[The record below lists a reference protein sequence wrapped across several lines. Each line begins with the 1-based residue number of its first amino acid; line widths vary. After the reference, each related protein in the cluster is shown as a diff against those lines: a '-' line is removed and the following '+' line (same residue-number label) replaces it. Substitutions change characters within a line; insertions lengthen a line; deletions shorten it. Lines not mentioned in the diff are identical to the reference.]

1 MPVGFNSPARNLFL
15 LGSSGQ
21 QVVTNFFE
29 TIDKSST
36 TDGVFIP
43 DEIKYIAT
51 NKKYALAGSAAD
63 SNSKSFGW
71 LERQDYNLET
81 GGLTTDYSNRI
92 ESTQAGVST
101 TLRAMELDVNDN
113 LIVVGKTGTVP
124 WIARYSN
131 DGVLDWSSTT
141 NSADVAY
148 LDVASDSNGKYYAC
162 GRTPLTA
169 TGATDTQ
176 AFVES
181 FDEDGNP
188 GWGKQ
193 AYMLGREVTARAID
207 ANDRGHVVAAGFL
220 EDDTRDKG
228 YIVKINTAT
237 GDVMWDRTLTNP
249 DGDMRCTDVFV
260 DSKDQIYVIGNDNTH
275 GYLLKYSAEGNM
287 IWQKKTNQSSGTLI
301 NLRVQSDGETEQTIV
316 FGRYENNGDQAGIL
330 SKYAKDGRLV
340 FRRMMTSS
348 NNNSD
353 TFSSLCLD
361 ADPSFF
367 YFMYTDQAFDGLAGT
382 PDRYTF
388 GKVSSSGN
396 GLGDFQYTE
405 GTGTTI
411 DYEILNEGD
420 VIGRL
425 SDGSVRNDT
434 SDFIAYPFGANKL
447 LFDDLA
453 TQVTN
458 KRRQMDGPDSFEYSG
473 SPAIRPADFQELN
486 LLGDEIRTEVTTTTT
501 TGSGEVDASSESKIT
516 SSDGLTN
523 DRFALS
529 VAVGDN
535 KIVAGAYLDDYGSD
549 SNQGSV
555 YVYDLDG
562 TNEVKIT
569 ASDAD
574 GQEQLGFSVAVG
586 SNRVV
591 AGAFIETVNGGRRG
605 AAYIFNLDGTGEVKV
620 APSDGVLS
628 DRFGYSVA
636 VGNDKVV
643 VGSYLHDVGS
653 NSSQGAAYIYDLDG
667 TNEVK
672 ITASDGTASDQY
684 GNKVAIG
691 NNKIA
696 VGAPNFG
703 NGVVYLYDL
712 DGTNEVKLTASDG
725 SGGDRFGY
733 AIAIAD
739 NKIVVGAYGDDDTG
753 SSSGSVY
760 VYDLDGTN
768 EVKITPSD
776 AAAGDRFGISVA
788 IGNDKVVVGA
798 QLADNTNGAEAGA
811 AYVYDLD
818 GTNEVKLI
826 ASDGAADHQFGQ
838 SVAVGGNKVVV
849 GERAITT
856 SGGAYVYD
864 LGGTTTST
872 STSAIWLDQSGKG
885 NDGVVNGATHNA
897 AGYFE
902 FDGVDDTIETGVSAE
917 SLRDIPFTIEAWINI
932 TNYSNSEP
940 KIFSADRSSGNL
952 NWGLYVSTGAQ
963 LRKLGSGGDQNG
975 NYGSII
981 QGSWHHVVMVHRN
994 GPGGANALSSFD
1006 IYLDSVL
1013 KAQNVADDYDAANA
1027 FGNVIIGD
1035 TFPGRIGEVR
1045 IYKRELTADQIFQNY
1060 NATKFKFTNQLPAIA
1075 PSIGSGLVYDSSLK
1089 LDYDFGNDACIDSRG
1104 SSVGTTSD
1112 PLPSEV
1118 KVDSPSGGDL
1128 FGRTVAVGEGR
1139 IIVGDPQLFPAS
1151 NGSRACIY
1159 NFDGDLVA
1167 TLNPP
1172 QSDYIVDFGERVAA
1186 GSGMF
1191 AVSQNSDRVHVYDQ
1205 SGNYKYSIHKP
1216 YDTYNIGF
1224 GLGLAIAN
1232 SKLYIGVPYASDG
1245 GEVLVYDVFTGAYK
1259 SKITSPDADGSVDH
1273 QNDSFGFSIAIGEDK
1288 IVIGAPGQSES
1299 TDSNIQ
1305 GGPTYNFYSGSA
1317 YIFGTDE
1324 VFLTKI
1330 RSDVPTSRDKFGES
1344 VAIGYNRIVVGSPE
1358 ASSGMTLKKGK
1369 INIFELDGTPVD
1381 NTFAPTGG
1389 ISYSEF
1395 GYQVAISEDYIFA
1408 SRPKSN
1414 ADTTGSVFVFNHSGQ
1429 YLNQYKQQ
1437 ADNTDSSGN
1446 YGYGMAVG
1454 NYQFDSKLVIGN
1466 SKGPGKIYIY
1476 ELNRRV
1482 FADQV
1487 RNLIDTDRTGTSQ
1500 ILPGTVAGATFDSG
1514 GYFSFDGTNDEI
1526 TTSETNTPADAGI
1539 SGLTV
1544 EVWANLSSST
1554 VFGTDGTSWLFGEEG
1569 RYRLVYSSTAIQ
1581 WACATANN
1589 AWYSTGTNVSS
1600 AATFLDG
1607 WHHIVGVYNGEK
1619 VRLVLDGTTLLES
1632 STAISGNVSTSGNPR
1647 VSLMGTDASN
1657 VGWGKGL
1664 VGQSRVYSRG
1674 LSNTE
1679 ITQNYNATRTK
1690 YGV

>member
-43 DEIKYIAT
+43 DEIRYIAT

-71 LERQDYNLET
+71 LERQDYDLET
-81 GGLTTDYSNRI
+81 ESLTTDYSNRI
-92 ESTQAGVST
+92 ESTQAGVNT

-181 FDEDGNP
+181 FDENGNP

-249 DGDMRCTDVFV
+249 DGDMRCTDVFI
-260 DSKDQIYVIGNDNTH
+260 DSKDQIYVIGNDTTH

-287 IWQKKTNQSSGTLI
+287 IWQKKTNQSAGTLL

-361 ADPSFF
+361 ADPSFY

-396 GLGDFQYTE
+396 GLGDFEYTE

-411 DYEILNEGD
+411 DYQILNEGD

-434 SDFIAYPFGANKL
+434 SDLIAYPFNANKL

-458 KRRQMDGPDSFEYSG
+458 KRRQMDSPDSFEYSG
-473 SPAIRPADFQELN
+473 SPAIRPADFKEL
-486 LLGDEIRTEVTTTTT
+486 D
-501 TGSGEVDASSESKIT
+501 
-516 SSDGLTN
+516 
-523 DRFALS
+523 LS
-529 VAVGDN
+529 VKTFDTTELVDGPPTGQSEYTTAGTFSWTAPTDVTSVCAVC
-535 KIVAGAYLDDYGSD
+535 
-549 SNQGSV
+549 
-555 YVYDLDG
+555 
-562 TNEVKIT
+562 
-569 ASDAD
+569 
-574 GQEQLGFSVAVG
+574 VG
-586 SNRVV
+586 P
-591 AGAFIETVNGGRRG
+591 GGNGGSTQG
-605 AAYIFNLDGTGEVKV
+605 GGGGGGLGWKNNI
-620 APSDGVLS
+620 
-628 DRFGYSVA
+628 SV
-636 VGNDKVV
+636 VPGQSYTVV
-643 VGSYLHDVGS
+643 VGGTGQASYFINTSTVSG
-653 NSSQGAAYIYDLDG
+653 NPGGAGTSSSGGAGGGYTGDG
-667 TNEVK
+667 
-672 ITASDGTASDQY
+672 G
-684 GNKVAIG
+684 
-691 NNKIA
+691 
-696 VGAPNFG
+696 G
-703 NGVVYLYDL
+703 NGGQGGNPNGDHGGGGGAGGYSGAGGAGGL
-712 DGTNEVKLTASDG
+712 GQAGATAGAGSDG
-725 SGGDRFGY
+725 SGGG
-733 AIAIAD
+733 AGGGAGSAHEGGAGGG
-739 NKIVVGAYGDDDTG
+739 VGIYGEGT
-753 SSSGSVY
+753 SGS
-760 VYDLDGTN
+760 GSTTN
-768 EVKITPSD
+768 QKHPTLNLYYGHSGSGGSGGTPS
-776 AAAGDRFGISVA
+776 
-788 IGNDKVVVGA
+788 
-798 QLADNTNGAEAGA
+798 TN
-811 AYVYDLD
+811 
-818 GTNEVKLI
+818 NI
-826 ASDGAADHQFGQ
+826 I
-838 SVAVGGNKVVV
+838 AVGTYGGGDGGGTGVGN
-849 GERAITT
+849 G
-856 SGGAYVYD
+856 GGAVRLIWGTGRSFPNTLTAD
-864 LGGTTTST
+864 QPAGPGGPVLGTVTKV
-872 STSAIWLDQSGKG
+872 IDNSGKG
-885 NDGVVNGATHNA
+885 NDSILNGATLHPD
-897 AGYFE
+897 GYWQ

-917 SLRDIPFTIEAWINI
+917 SLRDTPFTIEAWINI

-940 KIFSADRSSGNL
+940 KIFSAYRSSGNL
-952 NWGLYVSTGAQ
+952 NWGLYVNTSAQ

-975 NYGSII
+975 NYGFIN

-994 GPGGANALSSFD
+994 GPGGQFALSSSD
-1006 IYLDSVL
+1006 IYLDAVL

-1035 TFPGRIGEVR
+1035 TFPGKIGEVR

-1075 PSIGSGLVYDSSLK
+1075 PSIGAGIVYDSSLK

-1104 SSVGTTSD
+1104 SSVGTVSD
-1112 PLPSEV
+1112 SVVQLSEV

-1128 FGRTVAVGEGR
+1128 FGRTVAIGEGR

-1159 NFDGDLVA
+1159 NFDGDLIA

-1205 SGNYKYSIHKP
+1205 SGNYKYTIRKP

-1232 SKLYIGVPYASDG
+1232 SKLYVGVPYASGG
-1245 GEVLVYDVFTGAYK
+1245 GEVLVYDVFTGAYT
-1259 SKITSPDADGSVDH
+1259 SKITSPDADGSDDH
-1273 QNDSFGFSIAIGEDK
+1273 INDSFGFSIAVGEGK

-1299 TDSNIQ
+1299 TDNNIQ
-1305 GGPTYNFYSGSA
+1305 GGPTYNFFSGSA
-1317 YIFGTDE
+1317 YIFDIDE

-1330 RSDVPTSRDKFGES
+1330 RSDVPTSRDRFGES

-1358 ASSGMTLKKGK
+1358 AASGQTLRQGK

-1381 NTFAPTGG
+1381 NTFAPTGS

-1437 ADNTDSSGN
+1437 ADSSDSSGN
-1446 YGYGMAVG
+1446 YGYGMAIG

-1500 ILPGTVAGATFDSG
+1500 ILPGNVAGATFDSG

-1526 TTSETNTPADAGI
+1526 TTSETNTPADAAPAN
-1539 SGLTV
+1539 LTV
-1544 EVWANLSSST
+1544 EVWVNLSSST
-1554 VFGTDGTSWLFGEEG
+1554 TFGTDGTSWILGEEG
-1569 RYRLVYSSTAIQ
+1569 RYRIVYGTNYLQ
-1581 WACATANN
+1581 FVCATANN
-1589 AWYSTGTNVSS
+1589 AWYTTGTAITTPNNLSI
-1600 AATFLDG
+1600 LDG
-1607 WHHIVGVYNGEK
+1607 WHHIVGVYRDNK
-1619 VRLVLDGTTLLES
+1619 VRLVLDGTTIFDS
-1632 STAISGNVSTSGNPR
+1632 PDTISGNVANGGNPR
-1647 VSLMGTDASN
+1647 VSLMGTDAGN

-1664 VGQSRVYSRG
+1664 VGQARVYSRG

-1679 ITQNYNATRTK
+1679 ISQNYNATRGK

>member
-29 TIDKSST
+29 AIDKSST

-43 DEIKYIAT
+43 DEIRYIAT

-71 LERQDYNLET
+71 LERQDYDLET
-81 GGLTTDYSNRI
+81 GALTTDYSNRI
-92 ESTQAGVST
+92 ESTQAGVNT
-101 TLRAMELDVNDN
+101 TLRAMELDDNDN
-113 LIVVGKTGTVP
+113 LIVVGKTGTIP
-124 WIARYSN
+124 WIAKYSN
-131 DGVLDWSSTT
+131 DGLLDWSTTT

-148 LDVASDSNGKYYAC
+148 LDVASDSSGKYYAC
-162 GRTPLTA
+162 GRTSLTS

-181 FDEDGNP
+181 FDENGNP

-193 AYMLGREVTARAID
+193 AYMLGREVTTRAID
-207 ANDRGHVVAAGFL
+207 ANDRQHVVAAGFL

-249 DGDMRCTDVFV
+249 DGDMRCTDVFI
-260 DSKDQIYVIGNDNTH
+260 DSKDQIYVIGNDTTH

-316 FGRYENNGDQAGIL
+316 FGRYEINGDQSGIL

-340 FRRMMTSS
+340 FRRMLTSS

-361 ADPSFF
+361 ADPSFY

-396 GLGDFQYTE
+396 GLGDFQYE
-405 GTGTTI
+405 DGLGSTI
-411 DYEILNEGD
+411 DYEILNAPDE
-420 VIGRL
+420 IGRL
-425 SDGSVRNDT
+425 SDGSVRHDT
-434 SDFIAYPFGANKL
+434 SDLIAYPFSANKL

-453 TQVTN
+453 TQVSN

-473 SPAIRPADFQELN
+473 SPAIRPADFAELD
-486 LLGDEIRTEVTTTTT
+486 LRSESQSTTTTVEGDAVGQQLYVGPGSFT
-501 TGSGEVDASSESKIT
+501 WTAPPGVTSVSAVVVAAGGTNGGSG
-516 SSDGLTN
+516 G
-523 DRFALS
+523 ALS
-529 VAVGDN
+529 YKNNISVTPGNDYVVNIGNSSNRNTYFVNTSTVRAEGASTRVGDGGGDGGLGN
-535 KIVAGAYLDDYGSD
+535 VSGGGAGGYSG
-549 SNQGSV
+549 
-555 YVYDLDG
+555 
-562 TNEVKIT
+562 
-569 ASDAD
+569 
-574 GQEQLGFSVAVG
+574 
-586 SNRVV
+586 
-591 AGAFIETVNGGRRG
+591 NGGRAFG
-605 AAYIFNLDGTGEVKV
+605 ETNQAGDG
-620 APSDGVLS
+620 
-628 DRFGYSVA
+628 
-636 VGNDKVV
+636 
-643 VGSYLHDVGS
+643 
-653 NSSQGAAYIYDLDG
+653 
-667 TNEVK
+667 
-672 ITASDGTASDQY
+672 
-684 GNKVAIG
+684 
-691 NNKIA
+691 
-696 VGAPNFG
+696 
-703 NGVVYLYDL
+703 
-712 DGTNEVKLTASDG
+712 G
-725 SGGDRFGY
+725 SGGGAGAGGGQYNWPTNWRGGGGGGVGVFGE
-733 AIAIAD
+733 
-739 NKIVVGAYGDDDTG
+739 G
-753 SSSGSVY
+753 SSGSGGTGISGGGGGSGGQ
-760 VYDLDGTN
+760 DGQN
-768 EVKITPSD
+768 AGVGSSYAGGD
-776 AAAGDRFGISVA
+776 GGNYGGAAGQG
-788 IGNDKVVVGA
+788 
-798 QLADNTNGAEAGA
+798 
-811 AYVYDLD
+811 
-818 GTNEVKLI
+818 
-826 ASDGAADHQFGQ
+826 SDGAGTAAPGAVRIIWGPGRAFPSTLTADQTP
-838 SVAVGGNKVVV
+838 S
-849 GERAITT
+849 
-856 SGGAYVYD
+856 SGSS
-864 LGGTTTST
+864 TTTVYT
-872 STSAIWLDQSGKG
+872 ALDQSGKG
-885 NDGVVNGATHNA
+885 NDSIVNGGTLHPD
-897 AGYFE
+897 GYWQL
-902 FDGVDDTIETGVSAE
+902 DGVDDTIETGVSAE
-917 SLRDIPFTIEAWINI
+917 SLRDTPFTIEAWINI

-940 KIFSADRSSGNL
+940 KIFRADRSSGNL
-952 NWGLYVSTGAQ
+952 NWGLYVNTGAQ

-975 NYGSII
+975 NYGNIV
-981 QGSWHHVVMVHRN
+981 QGQWHHVAMVHRN
-994 GPGGANALSSFD
+994 GAGGQFALSSFD

-1035 TFPGRIGEVR
+1035 TFPGKIGEVR

-1075 PSIGSGLVYDSSLK
+1075 PSIGSGIVYDNALK

-1104 SSVGTTSD
+1104 SSVGTVSD
-1112 PLPSEV
+1112 SIVQLSEV

-1128 FGRTVAVGEGR
+1128 FGRTVAIGEGR
-1139 IIVGDPQLFPAS
+1139 IIVGDPQLFPAD

-1159 NFDGDLVA
+1159 NFDGDLIA

-1205 SGNYKYSIHKP
+1205 SGNYKYTIRKP

-1224 GLGLAIAN
+1224 GLGLAIHN

-1245 GEVLVYDVFTGAYK
+1245 GEVLVYDVFTGAYT
-1259 SKITSPDADGSVDH
+1259 SKITCPDADGSVDH
-1273 QNDSFGFSIAIGEDK
+1273 QNDSFGFSIAVGEGK

-1299 TDSNIQ
+1299 TDNNTQ
-1305 GGPTYNFYSGSA
+1305 GGPTYNFFSGSA
-1317 YIFGTDE
+1317 YIFDLDQT
-1324 VFLTKI
+1324 FLTKI
-1330 RSDVPTSRDKFGES
+1330 RSDVPTSRDRFGES

-1358 ASSGMTLKKGK
+1358 AASGLTLRQGK

-1381 NTFAPTGG
+1381 NTFAPTGS
-1389 ISYSEF
+1389 ISYTEF

-1414 ADTTGSVFVFNHSGQ
+1414 ADITGSVFVFNHSGQ

-1500 ILPGTVAGATFDSG
+1500 ILPGNVAGATFDSG

-1526 TTSETNTPADAGI
+1526 TTSETNTPADAGPD
-1539 SGLTV
+1539 GLTV

-1554 VFGTDGTSWLFGEEG
+1554 TFGTDFTAWVFGEEG
-1569 RYRLVYSSTAIQ
+1569 RYRLVYGTNYLQ
-1581 WACATANN
+1581 WVCATANN
-1589 AWYSTGTNVSS
+1589 AWYSTGTT
-1600 AATFLDG
+1600 ATTPANLSILDG
-1607 WHHIVGVYNGEK
+1607 WHHIVGVYSGEK
-1619 VRLVLDGTTLLES
+1619 VRLVLDGTTQVES
-1632 STAISGNVSTSGNPR
+1632 STAISGSVSNSGNPR
-1647 VSLMGTDASN
+1647 VSLMGTDANN

-1664 VGQSRVYSRG
+1664 VGQARVYSRG
-1674 LSNTE
+1674 LSNAE
-1679 ITQNYNATRTK
+1679 ISQNYNATRGK

>member
-29 TIDKSST
+29 AIDKSST

-43 DEIKYIAT
+43 DEIRYIAT
-51 NKKYALAGSAAD
+51 NKKYALAGSASD

-92 ESTQAGVST
+92 ESTQSGVNT

-141 NSADVAY
+141 NSAGVAY

-181 FDEDGNP
+181 FDENGNP

-249 DGDMRCTDVFV
+249 DGDMRCTDVFI
-260 DSKDQIYVIGNDNTH
+260 DSKDQIYVIGNDSTH

-316 FGRYENNGDQAGIL
+316 FGRYENNGDQVGIL

-353 TFSSLCLD
+353 TFSSICLD
-361 ADPSFF
+361 ADPSFY
-367 YFMYTDQAFDGLAGT
+367 YFMYTDQANDGLAGT

-396 GLGDFQYTE
+396 GLGAFQYVD
-405 GTGTTI
+405 GAGSTI
-411 DYEILNEGD
+411 DYEILNEPD
-420 VIGRL
+420 EIGRL
-425 SDGSVRNDT
+425 SDGSVRHDT
-434 SDFIAYPFGANKL
+434 SDFIAYPFNANKL

-473 SPAIRPADFQELN
+473 SPAIRSADFKELDLGSDFSSISTSVTTRSLPTNQQQYTSAGTFSWTAPADVTSVSVVCVGGGGGGGIGTGSEGGGGGGLAWKNNIAVTPGQTYDVVVGQGGVGTTSGGNGGGDSYFAPAGVSIGSSPVFALGGKGGSQGGSGGFYSGDGGGNGGASISYGGGGGAGGYSGDGNTQTGGAAGAGAANGLTGGGAGGGGVGLQGEGSSGLN
-486 LLGDEIRTEVTTTTT
+486 NQGIGSSNVTSYTTTMYGGGGGSGGGNGTNGTSPVTSPGNPYSGLDAGKPGGNYGGGAGGTTTNYDSSVGGTDGLGGSGAVRIIWGEGRAFPSTLTADQTPAAGEDVTTTTT
-501 TGSGEVDASSESKIT
+501 VYTA
-516 SSDGLTN
+516 L
-523 DRFALS
+523 DR
-529 VAVGDN
+529 
-535 KIVAGAYLDDYGSD
+535 
-549 SNQGSV
+549 
-555 YVYDLDG
+555 
-562 TNEVKIT
+562 
-569 ASDAD
+569 
-574 GQEQLGFSVAVG
+574 
-586 SNRVV
+586 
-591 AGAFIETVNGGRRG
+591 
-605 AAYIFNLDGTGEVKV
+605 
-620 APSDGVLS
+620 
-628 DRFGYSVA
+628 
-636 VGNDKVV
+636 
-643 VGSYLHDVGS
+643 
-653 NSSQGAAYIYDLDG
+653 
-667 TNEVK
+667 
-672 ITASDGTASDQY
+672 
-684 GNKVAIG
+684 
-691 NNKIA
+691 
-696 VGAPNFG
+696 
-703 NGVVYLYDL
+703 
-712 DGTNEVKLTASDG
+712 
-725 SGGDRFGY
+725 
-733 AIAIAD
+733 
-739 NKIVVGAYGDDDTG
+739 
-753 SSSGSVY
+753 
-760 VYDLDGTN
+760 
-768 EVKITPSD
+768 
-776 AAAGDRFGISVA
+776 
-788 IGNDKVVVGA
+788 
-798 QLADNTNGAEAGA
+798 
-811 AYVYDLD
+811 
-818 GTNEVKLI
+818 
-826 ASDGAADHQFGQ
+826 
-838 SVAVGGNKVVV
+838 
-849 GERAITT
+849 
-856 SGGAYVYD
+856 
-864 LGGTTTST
+864 
-872 STSAIWLDQSGKG
+872 SGKRNNG
-885 NDGVVNGATHNA
+885 TVNGATIHPD
-897 AGYFE
+897 GYWQFN
-902 FDGVDDTIETGVSAE
+902 GTTDTIETGVSAE

-940 KIFSADRSSGNL
+940 KIFSAERSSGNL
-952 NWGLYVSTGAQ
+952 NWGLYVNTGAQ

-975 NYGSII
+975 NYGNII

-994 GPGGANALSSFD
+994 GSGGANALSSFD

-1013 KAQNVADDYDAANA
+1013 KGQNVADDYDAANA

-1035 TFPGRIGEVR
+1035 TFPGKIGEVR

-1075 PSIGSGLVYDSSLK
+1075 PSIGSGIVYGSSLK

-1104 SSVGTTSD
+1104 SSVEPASD
-1112 PLPSEV
+1112 ILPSEV

-1159 NFDGDLVA
+1159 NFDGDLLA

-1172 QSDYIVDFGERVAA
+1172 QSDYIVDFGQRVAA

-1205 SGNYKYSIHKP
+1205 SGNYKYSIYKP

-1232 SKLYIGVPYASDG
+1232 SKLYIGVPYAGDG
-1245 GEVLVYDVFTGAYK
+1245 GEVLVYDVFTGAYT

-1273 QNDSFGFSIAIGEDK
+1273 QNDSFGFSIAVGEGK

-1299 TDSNIQ
+1299 TDNNYQ
-1305 GGPTYNFYSGSA
+1305 GGPTSNFFSGSA

-1330 RSDVPTSRDKFGES
+1330 RSNVPTSRDRFGES
-1344 VAIGYNRIVVGSPE
+1344 VAIGYGRIVVGSPE
-1358 ASSGMTLKKGK
+1358 AASGMTLRKGE
-1369 INIFELDGTPVD
+1369 INIFELDGTPVAD
-1381 NTFAPTGG
+1381 TAAPTGG

-1395 GYQVAISEDYIFA
+1395 GYQVAISEDFIFA

-1414 ADTTGSVFVFNHSGQ
+1414 ADTTGSVFVFSHSGQ
-1429 YLNQYKQQ
+1429 YLDQFQQQ
-1437 ADNTDSSGN
+1437 ADSSDSSGN

-1466 SKGPGKIYIY
+1466 SKGPGKFYIY

-1482 FADQV
+1482 FAVQV

-1500 ILPGTVAGATFDSG
+1500 ISPGNIEGATFNTAGYFEFDGVNDIIRGASLADHDIGSTNTMQFWVKMKDVAAQNKLVFGKESGWWFAYGYSALGVSTNRMGITFYDGTNWNALGTTFDLVVDTWYMFTATWDGTNIRFYANDILQATSSDFSAKTWNVLAGATIDVG
-1514 GYFSFDGTNDEI
+1514 
-1526 TTSETNTPADAGI
+1526 
-1539 SGLTV
+1539 
-1544 EVWANLSSST
+1544 
-1554 VFGTDGTSWLFGEEG
+1554 
-1569 RYRLVYSSTAIQ
+1569 
-1581 WACATANN
+1581 
-1589 AWYSTGTNVSS
+1589 
-1600 AATFLDG
+1600 G
-1607 WHHIVGVYNGEK
+1607 WHDGGAYTNCEIGECRIYHEK
-1619 VRLVLDGTTLLES
+1619 AL
-1632 STAISGNVSTSGNPR
+1632 TS
-1647 VSLMGTDASN
+1647 
-1657 VGWGKGL
+1657 
-1664 VGQSRVYSRG
+1664 
-1674 LSNTE
+1674 TE
-1679 ITQNYNATRTK
+1679 ISQNFNATRTK

>member
-92 ESTQAGVST
+92 ESTQSGVNT

-141 NSADVAY
+141 NSADVVY

-162 GRTPLTA
+162 GRTSLTS

-181 FDEDGNP
+181 FDENGNP

-260 DSKDQIYVIGNDNTH
+260 DSKDQIYVIGNDSTH

-316 FGRYENNGDQAGIL
+316 FGRYENNGDQSGIL

-367 YFMYTDQAFDGLAGT
+367 YFMYTDQAYDGLAGT

-434 SDFIAYPFGANKL
+434 SDLIAYPFGANKL

-473 SPAIRPADFQELN
+473 SPAIRPADFKELD
-486 LLGDEIRTEVTTTTT
+486 LGGESFDTTELVDGPPTGQVEYTTPGVYNWQAPEGVT
-501 TGSGEVDASSESKIT
+501 
-516 SSDGLTN
+516 
-523 DRFALS
+523 S
-529 VAVGDN
+529 VCA
-535 KIVAGAYLDDYGSD
+535 
-549 SNQGSV
+549 
-555 YVYDLDG
+555 
-562 TNEVKIT
+562 
-569 ASDAD
+569 
-574 GQEQLGFSVAVG
+574 
-586 SNRVV
+586 
-591 AGAFIETVNGGRRG
+591 
-605 AAYIFNLDGTGEVKV
+605 
-620 APSDGVLS
+620 
-628 DRFGYSVA
+628 
-636 VGNDKVV
+636 
-643 VGSYLHDVGS
+643 
-653 NSSQGAAYIYDLDG
+653 
-667 TNEVK
+667 
-672 ITASDGTASDQY
+672 
-684 GNKVAIG
+684 VAIG
-691 NNKIA
+691 
-696 VGAPNFG
+696 
-703 NGVVYLYDL
+703 
-712 DGTNEVKLTASDG
+712 
-725 SGGDRFGY
+725 SGGGGNHGQSSTYTGGGGGGLGWRNN
-733 AIAIAD
+733 IT
-739 NKIVVGAYGDDDTG
+739 VVP
-753 SSSGSVY
+753 
-760 VYDLDGTN
+760 GTFYN
-768 EVKITPSD
+768 
-776 AAAGDRFGISVA
+776 
-788 IGNDKVVVGA
+788 VVVGA
-798 QLADNTNGAEAGA
+798 GGAGSGTGPSGTGPGGNGQDSYFLNPNTVVKGGRGFGANPNNASGGNYTGDGGGNGGNGGNVIDINPVGFVVGGGGGAGGYTGDGGKGGVNTSNPSENPSGDGA
-811 AYVYDLD
+811 GGGAGGGIQWAGGGVGIYGSGPSGSGVSGNSGFGGGGSGGTD
-818 GTNEVKLI
+818 GTSTDGGTYGGGG
-826 ASDGAADHQFGQ
+826 AYRSSGSDGAVRIIWGEGRSFPNTLTADQPAGPGAPILQ
-838 SVAVGGNKVVV
+838 PITKV
-849 GERAITT
+849 R
-856 SGGAYVYD
+856 D
-864 LGGTTTST
+864 K
-872 STSAIWLDQSGKG
+872 SGKR
-885 NDGVVNGATHNA
+885 NHSKVNGATLHPD
-897 AGYFE
+897 GYWQFN
-902 FDGVDDTIETGVSAE
+902 GTTDTIETGVSAE

-932 TNYSNSEP
+932 TNYNNSEP
-940 KIFSADRSSGNL
+940 KIFSAYRSSGNL
-952 NWGLYVSTGAQ
+952 NWGLYVSTGSQ

-975 NYGSII
+975 NYGVIQ

-994 GPGGANALSSFD
+994 GAGGQFALSSSD

-1013 KAQNVADDYDAANA
+1013 KGQDVTDDYDAANA

-1060 NATKFKFTNQLPAIA
+1060 NASKFKFTNQLPAIA
-1075 PSIGSGLVYDSSLK
+1075 PSIGSGIVYDSSLK

-1104 SSVGTTSD
+1104 SSVGTVSN

-1232 SKLYIGVPYASDG
+1232 SKLYVGVPYASGG
-1245 GEVLVYDVFTGAYK
+1245 GEVLVYDVFTGAYT
-1259 SKITSPDADGSVDH
+1259 SKITSPDADGSDDH
-1273 QNDSFGFSIAIGEDK
+1273 INDSFGFSIAVGEGK

-1299 TDSNIQ
+1299 TDNNIQ
-1305 GGPTYNFYSGSA
+1305 GGPTNNFFSGSA

-1330 RSDVPTSRDKFGES
+1330 RSDVPTSRDRFGES

-1358 ASSGMTLKKGK
+1358 AASGQTLKQGK
-1369 INIFELDGTPVD
+1369 INIFELDGTPVG
-1381 NTFAPTGG
+1381 NTFAPTGL

-1395 GYQVAISEDYIFA
+1395 GYQVAISEDFIFA

-1414 ADTTGSVFVFNHSGQ
+1414 ADTTGSVFVFSHSGQ
-1429 YLNQYKQQ
+1429 YQAQYQQQ
-1437 ADNTDSSGN
+1437 ADSSDSSGN

-1482 FADQV
+1482 FAQQV

-1500 ILPGTVAGATFDSG
+1500 ISPGNIQGATFNTAGYFEFDGVDDIIIGASLADHDIGSTNTMQFWVKMKDVAAQNKLVYGKESGWWFAYGYSGLGVSTNRMGISFYDGSNWNAIGTTFDLVVDTWYMFTATWDGTNIRLYANDILQATSSDFSAKTWNVLAGATIDVG
-1514 GYFSFDGTNDEI
+1514 
-1526 TTSETNTPADAGI
+1526 
-1539 SGLTV
+1539 
-1544 EVWANLSSST
+1544 
-1554 VFGTDGTSWLFGEEG
+1554 
-1569 RYRLVYSSTAIQ
+1569 
-1581 WACATANN
+1581 
-1589 AWYSTGTNVSS
+1589 
-1600 AATFLDG
+1600 G
-1607 WHHIVGVYNGEK
+1607 WHDGGAYTNCEIGECRIYHEK
-1619 VRLVLDGTTLLES
+1619 ALTSAE
-1632 STAISGNVSTSGNPR
+1632 VS
-1647 VSLMGTDASN
+1647 
-1657 VGWGKGL
+1657 
-1664 VGQSRVYSRG
+1664 
-1674 LSNTE
+1674 
-1679 ITQNYNATRTK
+1679 QNFNATRTK